1 MARTSLSQQKQPEL
15 SQTML
20 SSSVAHNEYKSRRQ
34 TRDAQLEQSLWVSVW
49 HISAATATNR
59 LVELITETVKGGEVV
74 GNV

>member
-1 MARTSLSQQKQPEL
+1 MTGAWVGYPNIYSPHVRRLRE
-15 SQTML
+15 
-20 SSSVAHNEYKSRRQ
+20 AHNEYKSRRQ